1 MGSARQPCASG
12 AGDPSLPHEGL
23 AWARSSSE
31 GRDWLERLPS
41 LVAESAAEWSLEL
54 GDPFPDAYASLALPA
69 TLPDGG
75 DAVLKVCFPHRE
87 SEHEAAALGRW
98 DGNGA
103 VRLLAHSPERWALL
117 IERCR
122 PGTALSELGQS
133 AALGVMAAL
142 LPRLWVTVEEPFRP
156 LVDEARWWASYL
168 PDRWDDAGRPF
179 ERALLDATLAALT
192 TLAPTQGEQVLLHQ
206 DLHPGNVLR
215 AEREPW
221 LVVDPKPLVGERE
234 FGVAPLVRA
243 LELGHSERDVRHR
256 LDRLTAELG
265 LDRERA
271 RLWSLA
277 QTVAW
282 CFGSDYFEQ
291 HVETARWLAGA

>member
-1 MGSARQPCASG
+1 MNTGRFSELAWVQVAARGERAVEPEPVPEVHGEELVGSECRAAESLGKRVGGRRRHGGHGPRKSGGRIASAQMGSARQPCASG
-12 AGDPSLPHEGL
+12 AGDPSLPHEEL

-117 IERCR
+117 IERCQ
-122 PGTALSELGQS
+122 PG
-133 AALGVMAAL
+133 
-142 LPRLWVTVEEPFRP
+142 
-156 LVDEARWWASYL
+156 
-168 PDRWDDAGRPF
+168 
-179 ERALLDATLAALT
+179 
-192 TLAPTQGEQVLLHQ
+192 
-206 DLHPGNVLR
+206 
-215 AEREPW
+215 
-221 LVVDPKPLVGERE
+221 
-234 FGVAPLVRA
+234 
-243 LELGHSERDVRHR
+243 RH
-256 LDRLTAELG
+256 
-265 LDRERA
+265 
-271 RLWSLA
+271 
-277 QTVAW
+277 
-282 CFGSDYFEQ
+282 
-291 HVETARWLAGA
+291 